1 MKKARWWSLQTDGS
15 LVCRLCPRQCRI
27 AEGKEGFCRVRQR
40 QGDLLFSLN
49 YGEVSSLA
57 LDPVEK
63 KPLQRF
69 CSGQTVLSV
78 GSWGCNLTCAFCQN
92 YSIAQ
97 LRPPV
102 EKMTPDALVD
112 MAKRLVKE
120 RNIGVAYTYAE
131 PLVWYEFVLE
141 TARLVREAKLKN
153 VLVSNGYIEAE
164 PLAELAPLIDAANI
178 DLKGFDDSFYQT
190 VCGAPGVEPVKRTI
204 AALHAAGCHVEVT
217 TLIVPGKNDTD
228 EHMERLSDWLASVD
242 KSIPL
247 HISRYFPRYH
257 MTEPATRPEVVRRL
271 AAIAGARLAF
281 VYTGNL

>member
-1 MKKARWWSLQTDGS
+1 M
-15 LVCRLCPRQCRI
+15 
-27 AEGKEGFCRVRQR
+27 
-40 QGDLLFSLN
+40 
-49 YGEVSSLA
+49 
-57 LDPVEK
+57 
-63 KPLQRF
+63 
-69 CSGQTVLSV
+69 
-78 GSWGCNLTCAFCQN
+78 
-92 YSIAQ
+92 
-97 LRPPV
+97 
-102 EKMTPDALVD
+102 
-112 MAKRLVKE
+112 
-120 RNIGVAYTYAE
+120 
-131 PLVWYEFVLE
+131 
-141 TARLVREAKLKN
+141 REAKLKN

-190 VCGAPGVEPVKRTI
+190 VCGTPGVEPVKRTI

-228 EHMERLSDWLASVD
+228 EHMERLSDWLSSVD

-271 AAIAGARLAF
+271 AAIACARLAF